1 MSESDLRHLV
11 SLGYSQRWA
20 ARFAPFAGQG
30 LLPGRVLRDDRGSS
44 LVALELGVA
53 RARPSSAL
61 VKRAAGPLDLPA
73 AGDWVVVR
81 PQDGLDVLPIEAV
94 LERDG
99 AITRSRSGEPSDLQV
114 LAANVDVVFV
124 VHHLA
129 GEPNLRRIE
138 RELALA
144 WDSGAVPVLILTK
157 ADLAAAPERA
167 AAQVTAIAP
176 GVDVR
181 LTSSVTGEGVVPLLD
196 YADGHQTVALI
207 GPSGSGKSTLINAML
222 GEDRQATQ
230 EVRVKDG
237 RGRHTTVSR
246 ELVPLPN
253 GGVLIDT
260 PGLRSLGLTGSG
272 EGLSPVFDDIERAAA
287 GCRFRDCTHSH
298 EPGCAVR
305 AAVEAGVLPAERLAS
320 YHKLRREAQVAAMK
334 TDVRLRQAETRKWKT
349 IQKSFRDYGRD
360 KG

>member
-1 MSESDLRHLV
+1 MLR
-11 SLGYSQRWA
+11 A
-20 ARFAPFAGQG
+20 
-30 LLPGRVLRDDRGSS
+30 DRGSV
-44 LVALELGVA
+44 LVALESGVT
-53 RARPSSAL
+53 RARPSAGL
-61 VKRAAGPLDLPA
+61 LKRTAGALDLPA
-73 AGDWVVVR
+73 AGDWVAVR
-81 PQDGLDVLPIEAV
+81 REDGLDVLPIEAV

-99 AITRSRSGEPSDLQV
+99 AITRGQSGESSDLQV

-129 GEPNLRRIE
+129 EEPNLRRIE

-144 WDSGAVPVLILTK
+144 WESGAAPVVFLTK
-157 ADLAAAPERA
+157 ADLAAAPDGA
-167 AAQVTAIAP
+167 AEQVKAIAP

-181 LTSSVTGEGVVPLLD
+181 VTSSVTGEGVGPLLA
-196 YADGHQTVALI
+196 YADGHRTVALI

-230 EVRVKDG
+230 EVGVKDG

-260 PGLRSLGLTGSG
+260 PGRRSRGLTGSG
-272 EGLSPVFDDIERAAA
+272 EGLSSVFEDIEQAAA

-305 AAVEAGVLPAERLAS
+305 EAVDAGTLPADRLAS
-320 YHKLRREAQVAAMK
+320 YHKLTREAQVAATK
-334 TDVRLRQAETRKWKT
+334 TDVRLRAAETRKWK
-349 IQKSFRDYGRD
+349 IIHKSAREHFRD
-360 KG
+360 KGRG